1 MRVAVAGAGGQ
12 LGAAVVHEFAQ
23 SHETIPLTRADVDIT
38 DDAAVSAAIDRIQ
51 PDAIINC
58 AGYNDVD
65 GAEDHPIEALNANA
79 FAARAF
85 AHAARARGAI
95 FIQYSSD
102 FVFDGTKPEPYTEED
117 RPNPRSVYSRLK
129 IAGRMV
135 RGRRPARIRHARG
148 DSVRTGARWPT
159 AQRIDWRDGEEAPS
173 RRGSRRLRRSDRFAN
188 VHSRCRP
195 GDASVD

>member
-38 DDAAVSAAIDRIQ
+38 DDAAVSAAIDRITARRDHQ
-51 PDAIINC
+51 LRRVQRRRRRRGSPDR
-58 AGYNDVD
+58 
-65 GAEDHPIEALNANA
+65 GAERERLCRARVRPCRQGARRHFHPVQFGFRLRRHQ
-79 FAARAF
+79 ARAV
-85 AHAARARGAI
+85 HRRGPA
-95 FIQYSSD
+95 QS
-102 FVFDGTKPEPYTEED
+102 TE
-117 RPNPRSVYSRLK
+117 RVRRLK

-188 VHSRCRP
+188 CT
-195 GDASVD
+195 